1 MDRRAHRGQARDDA
15 RDELNRKVGATLPR
29 ARRDTVRRRLVAWY
43 RREQRDLPW
52 RKSADPYRVW
62 LSETM
67 LQQTR
72 VETVV
77 PYYER
82 FLARFPDLPT
92 LAASDEE
99 DVLRLWAGLGYYAR
113 ARNLRRAAQ
122 IVVRDHGGELPREAD
137 ALAQLPGVG
146 RYTVGALRSIAFK
159 EPAAI
164 VDGNV
169 RRVLS
174 RLCAAPVLADT
185 DVWRLAGELV
195 PARDPDQFNQALM
208 ELGATVCTPRKPACP
223 RCPVSTLCEA
233 RASGRPEDFPAP
245 ARKARPR
252 VVHAFGGAF
261 VRRGRVLLLRRPS
274 RGLLGGLWE
283 IPNVSDQPASALVEL
298 VRERTGL
305 RAEPGEPLGEI
316 RHPFSHIDLTLE
328 VLRLDDRGGRLAA
341 RARVDSRLCNA
352 EELAELPLS
361 RLMKKALGVW
371 RLDS

>member
-1 MDRRAHRGQARDDA
+1 M
-15 RDELNRKVGATLPR
+15 GATLPR
-29 ARRDTVRRRLVAWY
+29 ARRDTVRRRLLAWY

-52 RKSADPYRVW
+52 RRTSDPYRVW

-82 FLARFPDLPT
+82 FLTAFPDIEA

-122 IVVRDHGGELPREAD
+122 IVVRDHGGALPRDAT
-137 ALAQLPGVG
+137 ALAELPGVG
-146 RYTVGALRSIAFK
+146 RYTLGALRSIAFK

-174 RLCAAPVLADT
+174 RLCAAKRLADT
-185 DVWRLAGELV
+185 DAWRLAGELV
-195 PARDPDQFNQALM
+195 PARDPNQFNQALM

-223 RCPVSTLCEA
+223 TCPVASVCEA

-245 ARKARPR
+245 ARKAKPR
-252 VVHAFGGAF
+252 VVHAFGGVF

-274 RGLLGGLWE
+274 HGLLGGLWE
-283 IPNVSDQPASALVEL
+283 IPNVPDQPASALL
-298 VRERTGL
+298 ALLRERTGL
-305 RAEPGEPLGEI
+305 RAEAGEPLGEI
-316 RHPFSHIDLTLE
+316 RHQFSHIDLTLE
-328 VLRLDDRGGRLAA
+328 VLRLDDLGGRLSAGA
-341 RARVDSRLCNA
+341 RADSRLCDA
-352 EELAELPLS
+352 EALAELPLS
-361 RLMKKALGVW
+361 RLMKKALAIS
-371 RLDS
+371 RLHS

>member
-1 MDRRAHRGQARDDA
+1 
-15 RDELNRKVGATLPR
+15 VGATLAR

-82 FLARFPDLPT
+82 FLSRFPDLET

-137 ALAQLPGVG
+137 ALAELPGVG

-169 RRVLS
+169 RRVLA
-174 RLCAAPVLADT
+174 RLCAEPRLSDSDA
-185 DVWRLAGELV
+185 WRLAGELV
-195 PARDPDQFNQALM
+195 PTRDPDQFNQALM
-208 ELGATVCTPRKPACP
+208 ELGATICTPRKPACP
-223 RCPVSTLCEA
+223 RCPVAAVCDA

-245 ARKARPR
+245 ARKAKAR

-305 RAEPGEPLGEI
+305 RAEPGEPLGEV
-316 RHPFSHIDLTLE
+316 RHQFSHIDLTLE
-328 VLRLDDRGGRLAA
+328 VLRLDDRGGRLAE
-341 RARVDSRLCNA
+341 RARVDSRLCAA

-361 RLMKKALGVW
+361 RLMKKALGVL